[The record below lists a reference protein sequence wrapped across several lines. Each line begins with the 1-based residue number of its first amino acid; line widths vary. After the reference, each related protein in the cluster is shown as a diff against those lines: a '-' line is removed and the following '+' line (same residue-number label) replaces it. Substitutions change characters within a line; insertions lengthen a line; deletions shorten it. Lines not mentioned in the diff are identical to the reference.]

1 MDNLAMDIAR
11 GQGEY
16 LNTLAVLLEVPE
28 NERARFYTKL
38 QTHFSDIYTSA
49 TVTHVDVLKNIE
61 TVVTSG

>member
-28 NERARFYTKL
+28 KRMKEHVSIPSFRHISPTFTPL
-38 QTHFSDIYTSA
+38 LLSPTS
-49 TVTHVDVLKNIE
+49 TF
-61 TVVTSG
+61 